1 MTPTTPRVHRRILLR
16 AHQNPFD
23 SHSALETLLRNRI
36 GDNVGNLLF
45 SHAGYR
51 LLSTPS
57 TQIDTSRVFHLPAE
71 EVNEKYDAVVLP
83 LANAFR
89 KAFLPELER
98 LTQLIEGLTVPV
110 TVLGVNA
117 QIRPSTGEPVGHIG
131 EQVSRFV
138 RAVLRTSPRVGVRG
152 EQTAAYL
159 RRLGFGDQDV
169 ETIGCPSMFLYGPDL
184 PTLRHSEFSRH
195 SPVSLNISPYVP
207 GVEELVAH
215 HGRGYPHLAY
225 TAQDIGTL
233 WLLLAGEYESELKP
247 QDGAPV
253 HLHHPLVHSGRTRFP
268 LNVPTWLDH
277 LASFDFSF
285 GTRIH
290 GNIAAVLAGT
300 PAVVLTHDSRT
311 AELADYHQLPHRPLA
326 ASQEWDAE
334 RLYAEADFSTTAAAH
349 PERWSRMASFLAE
362 QGLEHRYQDG
372 VAEDD
377 FDARIAQVSFP
388 GVVRSNAVGFLH
400 ATAAKGYRTL
410 RGVVRRIRGSADGR
424 RAKP

>member
-1 MTPTTPRVHRRILLR
+1 MLR
-16 AHQNPFD
+16 AHQSPFE
-23 SHSALETLLRNRI
+23 SHSALHTLLRNRI
-36 GDNVGNLLF
+36 GDNAGNLLF
-45 SHAGYR
+45 SHASHR

-57 TQIDTSRVFHLPAE
+57 TQIETSRLFHLSAE
-71 EVNEKYDAVVLP
+71 EVNEKYDAVVIP

-98 LTQLIEGLTVPV
+98 LTQLIEGLKVPV

-117 QIRPSTGEPVGHIG
+117 QIRPSTGEPVGAIG
-131 EQVSRFV
+131 EQVSAFV

-159 RRLGFGDQDV
+159 KRLGFADQDV

-184 PTLRHSEFSRH
+184 PTLRLGEFSQH
-195 SPVSLNISPYVP
+195 SRVSLNLSPYAA
-207 GVEELVAH
+207 GIDELVADH
-215 HGRGYPHLAY
+215 DRRYPNLAY

-247 QDGAPV
+247 KHGAPV
-253 HLHHPLVHSGRTRFP
+253 HAHHPLLHSGRTYFP

-277 LASFDFSF
+277 LAGFDFSF

-311 AELADYHQLPHRPLA
+311 AELADYHQLPHRRLGTA
-326 ASQEWDAE
+326 KGWDAE
-334 RLYAEADFSTTAAAH
+334 RLYAETDLSTTAAAH
-349 PERWSRMASFLAE
+349 PERWRRMAGFLSE

-377 FDARIAQVSFP
+377 FDARLAQIRFP
-388 GVVRSNAVGFLH
+388 EVVRSDAVDFWH
-400 ATAAKGYRTL
+400 TTAAKGFRALRT
-410 RGVVRRIRGSADGR
+410 VVRRVRGSAGGGTR
-424 RAKP
+424 TS